1 MSKAKDVNFD
11 QTRDKHWRRAV
22 DKSHVTR
29 ERREVF
35 SALMPTLLENQGSTA
50 RDHCMLERNFLSYAK
65 LGLFLMLLSSSVL
78 LKARLP
84 GPDRPKD
91 HEEHPNYGLGV
102 PLATIQFVA
111 ALIVIGAGCW
121 GYESG
126 IRDMRA
132 RRAFLLS
139 SE

>member
-1 MSKAKDVNFD
+1 
-11 QTRDKHWRRAV
+11 
-22 DKSHVTR
+22 
-29 ERREVF
+29 
-35 SALMPTLLENQGSTA
+35 
-50 RDHCMLERNFLSYAK
+50 
-65 LGLFLMLLSSSVL
+65 MLLASSVL

-91 HEEHPNYGLGV
+91 HEDHPYYGLGI
-102 PLATIQFVA
+102 PLASIQVA
-111 ALIVIGAGCW
+111 AAFIVIAAGCW

-126 IRDMRA
+126 LRDMHA

>member
-1 MSKAKDVNFD
+1 
-11 QTRDKHWRRAV
+11 
-22 DKSHVTR
+22 
-29 ERREVF
+29 
-35 SALMPTLLENQGSTA
+35 MPTLLENQGSTA
-50 RDHCMLERNFLSYAK
+50 RDHCMLERNFLSHAR

-102 PLATIQFVA
+102 PLATIQVIA
-111 ALIVIGAGCW
+111 ALIVIGGGCW
-121 GYESG
+121 SYESG
-126 IRDMRA
+126 IRDMHA